1 MSFAHPELL
10 LLLLLLP
17 FLAGLKAWGDL
28 RSRQAAARVAS
39 PRLLPGLLVARGRGR
54 GWLVLALE
62 LGALAC
68 FIIALARPQ
77 YGFQEEE
84 SGGGGRSLIV
94 AIDTSRSMLTE
105 DLKPNRL
112 VRAQLAATDLVK
124 RLRGD
129 RIGLMP
135 FAGTAFMYAPVTPDI
150 DALLESID
158 SLDIEIIPRGGSNLA
173 RPIDLALETFAKAE
187 ATGQQVLILF
197 SDGENLEGTTLA
209 AAQRAKEKNMTI
221 ITIGV
226 GTAAGAL
233 IPDPEAPGGFYRD
246 REGKPVVSRLER
258 DVLLSIANTTGGL
271 YLPLDGDG
279 VNDRRIDLIL
289 ENLERTAMKGKL
301 TRKALDRYR
310 WPLGAGL
317 LLLFGAWIAGI
328 VERHTGSRGA
338 GAPAGPRRTSPPP
351 LPAAVALLT
360 IALCFQPGT
369 SRAAAD
375 PPKRELPQGNPW
387 AFYTAGDYEAALH
400 NFQQRTASS
409 ETAAPVV
416 GGGDPVVEFGRGA
429 AAFKQKDYDLA
440 ADAFGSAVL
449 TDDLALRAQ
458 AHYNLGNSIYQKA
471 ATLAKEAKPK
481 TLAKLSFLDGLIRQL
496 ENGLENYQQALILK
510 PGDEDFQANHD
521 TTDAL
526 IQKLRDIREAMA
538 QQQGKAKK
546 KAKKGK
552 AEGESP
558 GKGKGEGEDEE
569 GGTGSDGEEEGEGKG
584 KKQGEGEG
592 GEGEKEKAAR
602 EKSNQEKEGK
612 IGEQNPGGEDGKD
625 GKEPGDE
632 PGEEGDS
639 ETDSEDEINPETGFS
654 AAEAKRQL
662 ERLSDEDFRVRP
674 RIEEGRET
682 RPARDW

>member
-1 MSFAHPELL
+1 MSFANPAVLF
-10 LLLLLLP
+10 LLLLLP
-17 FLAGLKAWGDL
+17 LLAGLKVWGDF
-28 RSRQAAARVAS
+28 RSRKAAARVAS

-54 GWLVLALE
+54 SWLVLLLE

-77 YGFQEEE
+77 YGFLEEE

-105 DLKPNRL
+105 DLKPSRL
-112 VRAQLAATDLVK
+112 VRAQLAAADLVK

-135 FAGTAFMYAPVTPDI
+135 FAGSAFMYAPVTPDI

-158 SLDIEIIPRGGSNLA
+158 SLDTEIIPRGGSNLA

-221 ITIGV
+221 ISIGV
-226 GTAAGAL
+226 GTPAGAL

-246 REGKPVVSRLER
+246 RSGKPVVSRLER

-271 YLPLDGDG
+271 YLPLDGNG

-317 LLLFGAWIAGI
+317 LLLLGAWIAGI
-328 VERHTGSRGA
+328 AERHAGLRGR
-338 GAPAGPRRTSPPP
+338 APALASTPPP
-351 LPAAVALLT
+351 LPVTLVLAMLIWGSQPDSCLAAVDRPA
-360 IALCFQPGT
+360 
-369 SRAAAD
+369 
-375 PPKRELPQGNPW
+375 KREVPQGNPW
-387 AFYTAGDYEAALH
+387 AFYAAGDYEASLH
-400 NFQQRTASS
+400 NFQQRV
-409 ETAAPVV
+409 AP
-416 GGGDPVVEFGRGA
+416 GNEGGRPAEGGDPVVEFGRGA

-440 ADAFGSAVL
+440 ADAFGQAVL
-449 TDDLALRAQ
+449 SRDLSLRAQ
-458 AHYNLGNSIYQKA
+458 AHYNLANTIYQKA
-471 ATLAKEAKPK
+471 ATLAREAKPK
-481 TLAKLSFLDGLIRQL
+481 TLAKLSFIDGLIRQL
-496 ENGLENYQQALILK
+496 ENSLENYQQALILK

-526 IQKLRDIREAMA
+526 IQKLREIRKAMA
-538 QQQGKAKK
+538 QQQGKGKK
-546 KAKKGK
+546 KGQKGQ
-552 AEGESP
+552 GEDKSA
-558 GKGKGEGEDEE
+558 GQGEDGEGD
-569 GGTGSDGEEEGEGKG
+569 GGKDSDGEKDGKG

-592 GEGEKEKAAR
+592 GEREEEKQAR
-602 EKSNQEKEGK
+602 EKSNQDKEGK
-612 IGEQNPGGEDGKD
+612 IGEQDNPGEKGR
-625 GKEPGDE
+625 E
-632 PGEEGDS
+632 PGEQGDGDEDS
-639 ETDSEDEINPETGFS
+639 ESDSEDEINPETGFS

-662 ERLSDEDFRVRP
+662 ERLSDEDFKVRP
-674 RIEEGRET
+674 RIEEGRES